1 MVRVTDRGR
10 SGPQRTD
17 TEIRSVTDRGRSG
30 PQRTDTEIRSEL
42 LTEAALVLREL
53 IQRYGQSY

>member
-1 MVRVTDRGR
+1 MEKLQQRQSKAALATDRGR

-30 PQRTDTEIRSEL
+30 PQRTDTEIL
-42 LTEAALVLREL
+42 
-53 IQRYGQSY
+53 